1 MANKGGNYD
10 KAMSIF
16 SAAKGGNSGGGQRNN
31 TNNNGGNRGSGIGNS
46 GGSNYDKAMS
56 IFSNV
61 KANPAPPQTTG
72 KTPDEVKL
80 SLENKRLDKARNAT
94 KEAEKAYNEGRI
106 YQKNYGKPGK
116 INELKEALNQARL
129 NERDI
134 QNEIDINRLVRTAA
148 GYEDDKSKKSKIDAA
163 RAKPLPVKKNK
174 SIWETGIQIPG
185 GGNEAGIRAK
195 NGGLAWQSDSYKAMT
210 DDEAEVYNRL
220 AKNGKEKEAE
230 AFLKAITPTLNA
242 RVTQNRLESAQKTA
256 QDGVMGGV
264 GASIAS
270 SLLKPVTAL
279 QGGIKTVW
287 DFATGKPID
296 TNAPEYLASNLANT
310 LRNSVAE
317 KIENGVYESTKGDY
331 TYDRTGTRRMTTEG
345 EAKNNGKIASFLYQ
359 TGMSMADMLTM
370 TPFGP
375 VGMQVM
381 MSSNAGVDTM
391 IDAKNNGA
399 TDDQAMAL
407 GIVSGAA
414 EALFEK
420 FSIENL
426 FHGGVSKSTILAALK
441 QGGIEAS
448 EEMATEITNIL
459 ANEAIMG
466 NQSDFKKAVAEC
478 KAIGLDD
485 KDAKA
490 KALEE
495 KLLQVLEAGAG
506 GFLSGFGM
514 GTAADI
520 MNTRTAGHSVID
532 QATETYIK
540 QGQTPEQARQSAID
554 YLKGE
559 LRAVGALADENSV
572 AYKLSKKTGDMS
584 TGDVGRAYI
593 ANTEQAENIVTN
605 RLANTADTGY
615 NINRGD
621 INGAENG
628 NQTQAGG
635 NAGVSGQ
642 AVTEPDQ
649 GLAGETA
656 LHGRTDYRGIG
667 EHLKQQLTNN
677 GSTPI
682 ELRTEYDPSSFYAK
696 IGEAKESNPYGTF
709 VTQHEIE
716 DYANM
721 RTFLNDDGTVGVA
734 VKDDGDIVSVFKNK
748 ENKSKGAMSSIIL
761 TALENGGTKLDN
773 YDGVLSKMYLNH
785 GFIPVART
793 AFVDEYAPSDWNYGR
808 DGRPDII
815 FWAHNGDNADITAR
829 NIGTQEMPDLAALP
843 LMEYD
848 EAAKY
853 RDSLIPS
860 KRLERLE
867 QRLSEQPMVL
877 SREGIDIQNQIN
889 EIKAKQQTVADIA
902 NDTSRTQQQA
912 DLSEAELD
920 FAKKLSQATRNLGV
934 VDAETESLG
943 GAFFTNSNELP
954 SLQDIQNKS
963 VEDLTSEDYAVIA
976 KALVGGGKLRL
987 YTKETS
993 RVFDAV
999 AGGNKALRNTLYN
1012 IFEKPFNE
1020 AGGHYGKSLTS
1031 SVESYKEIMR
1041 KYGIK
1046 PKSKEDVAAQWYG
1059 EGQRQGPDGVMSE
1072 YTQADLQRDFPDTW
1086 EKIKGF
1092 AEANR
1097 QIYEKY
1103 LDRINS
1109 MMETIYPNVLENAQE
1124 EYQNLVSKLDVAKSK
1139 TDAMA
1144 RAIAEKERVTRQL
1157 QDMRDSKQRRDTKAF
1172 ANIEGRISAEQA
1184 KIDSMKKE
1192 LAELE
1197 QRQRVYEMK
1206 ARAQQTAIDTGAIYE
1221 GKRILPR
1228 KDYFHH
1234 AQEMLSDYTVFDFLK
1249 PKNVTEDISPA
1260 LAGISDQTKPKSR
1273 WWGAMFHR
1281 GNGKYFASA
1290 SNSMASYIGMAEYK
1304 LAYDPLANY
1313 FRKMTETIRTSAKT
1327 VNTKNA
1333 SGFLEWSKDWTDG
1346 IAGKS
1351 DHVIDRGAQKAIGR
1365 QMLNSINNVN
1375 KRVRANKVMGNF
1387 RTMVV
1392 QGSNLAN
1399 AAGYIPDA
1407 ETWKQGAQAWADY
1420 HFNPDSDMKRILSQ
1434 SEFMSQRYGSSAANI
1449 LEGDGK
1455 GVKWLA
1461 AQGLELLQHWGDDLT
1476 WFSAYSQFNNNP
1488 DAAMSGMKRRYE
1500 NAIDYAD
1507 DITRRSVA
1515 GRGVGEGALL
1525 NNSKVINTLAPF
1537 QTEVLNQWNAF
1548 FEHAKDLKASPEAR
1562 RRAAKGLAA
1571 IEVTTYLLNT
1581 GFEAL
1586 LGDRILGFDFIN
1598 AIAEAIKNYR
1608 DDDDEDKKAL
1618 DLAKGIAQSSLG
1630 TMVDAAPYANI
1641 IANLLDK
1648 ETNEK
1653 IFGKEH
1659 SPTRYG
1665 GGNIG
1670 LQAAADAILWGLD
1683 TAEKII
1689 DGISDKTPAEDVIK
1703 SLDWEGGLE
1712 TAGNFVTPYG
1722 GTQLVRTVKGLET
1735 FFRGG
1740 KYDKKGNLQYAVAKT
1755 PVNFLR
1761 AATLG
1766 RSVLPEHREWVAKG
1780 FPSLDE
1786 KESKIFQSAKEHG
1799 GTVQSFAQYRNQ
1811 YKNMVA
1817 EDDEKNKALYERKEE
1832 IKKGNPNLTNAEALE
1847 RAEMDL
1853 GYKEQNS
1860 AYKWAKQIA
1869 DDPNL
1874 TNEQKADYITLAD
1887 FSPATIEDIK
1897 SLTDYGVPI
1906 DNYVSVIS
1914 ALADKGLKAKD
1925 NDLNTD
1931 DKKKISKQIFD
1942 MQGLT
1947 EKQKT
1952 ALVRKTIGDNWI
1964 ADFSSKAA
1972 FSIANDYGK
1981 SEYKKYAKAK
1991 EETGITAEQYV
2002 GLKDKIKNKAF
2013 KGTDENGKTVYY
2025 LKQCKLANYVDSL
2038 DASEEVKKYIWD
2050 SVYNKDDDREY
2061 EDRHKKLVYRDG
2073 EWYTPSGKN

>member
-1 MANKGGNYD
+1 MAKTQ
-10 KAMSIF
+10 AEVR
-16 SAAKGGNSGGGQRNN
+16 AAKDAKLGINRN
-31 TNNNGGNRGSGIGNS
+31 I
-46 GGSNYDKAMS
+46 
-56 IFSNV
+56 
-61 KANPAPPQTTG
+61 QTTKNTTKYNSAPSNINEQRDRKDEALGITRREGSTWNAG
-72 KTPDEVKL
+72 KTYTKPTAQ
-80 SLENKRLDKARNAT
+80 SLLDQYNASAKKRIEEANAATQKAK
-94 KEAEKAYNEGRI
+94 KEYDDYIAKEGRI
-106 YQKNYGKPGK
+106 YQKNYGAPSDKA
-116 INELKEALNQARL
+116 NELQNKLNQARL
-129 NERDI
+129 AQRDAENEATI
-134 QNEIDINRLVRTAA
+134 TRLAQTSTL
-148 GYEDDKSKKSKIDAA
+148 YKDNKNKKSKVDIG
-163 RAKPLPVKKNK
+163 RTTEL
-174 SIWETGIQIPG
+174 ST
-185 GGNEAGIRAK
+185 GIRAK
-195 NGGLAWQSDSYKAMT
+195 EGNLTWDTDTYKAMT
-210 DDEAEVYNRL
+210 DEEVSVYNRL

-270 SLLKPVTAL
+270 SLLKPVTAA
-279 QGGIKTVW
+279 QGGIQTVYN
-287 DFATGKPID
+287 FLTGKPID
-296 TNAPEYLASNLANT
+296 TNAPEYYASNLANT
-310 LRNSVAE
+310 LRSSVAE

-459 ANEAIMG
+459 ANEAVMG
-466 NQSDFKKAVAEC
+466 NQSDFKKAVAEY
-478 KAIGLDD
+478 KEMGLDD
-485 KDAKA
+485 KDAKT

-514 GTAADI
+514 GAAADI
-520 MNTRTAGHSVID
+520 MNTRAAGHSVID
-532 QATETYIK
+532 QTTETYIN

-584 TGDVGRAYI
+584 TGDVGRAYM
-593 ANTEQAENIVTN
+593 ANKEEWESGGLRASPEYTPEKTGISIERQTEFDDYVQNALAGADNNESKAFSLSKVDNRIVTALN
-605 RLANTADTGY
+605 ARGVKIKDGAWHEITDNDIRHINNSHGISKDGQYGITTGDLQAIPLILNNADTVY
-615 NINRGD
+615 YYPYK
-621 INGAENG
+621 NGR
-628 NQTQAGG
+628 Q
-635 NAGVSGQ
+635 GVLYVMDHVDTTYYVEQ
-642 AVTEPDQ
+642 
-649 GLAGETA
+649 
-656 LHGRTDYRGIG
+656 I
-667 EHLKQQLTNN
+667 
-677 GSTPI
+677 
-682 ELRTEYDPSSFYAK
+682 
-696 IGEAKESNPYGTF
+696 
-709 VTQHEIE
+709 
-716 DYANM
+716 
-721 RTFLNDDGTVGVA
+721 LNDDTLTGKQMIKAPLGEVPEIY
-734 VKDDGDIVSVFKNK
+734 KDVINKN
-748 ENKSKGAMSSIIL
+748 EVL
-761 TALENGGTKLDN
+761 TASL
-773 YDGVLSKMYLNH
+773 DGVSAPGMYAQDVTQPSTSKTN
-785 GFIPVART
+785 IPNSAETVNTEAT
-793 AFVDEYAPSDWNYGR
+793 I
-808 DGRPDII
+808 PDRIE
-815 FWAHNGDNADITAR
+815 
-829 NIGTQEMPDLAALP
+829 QLQ
-843 LMEYD
+843 
-848 EAAKY
+848 
-853 RDSLIPS
+853 
-860 KRLERLE
+860 
-867 QRLSEQPMVL
+867 QRLNELPMKL

-889 EIKAKQQTVADIA
+889 EIKAQQQTVADIA
-902 NDTSRTQQQA
+902 NDTSRAQQQA
-912 DLSEAELD
+912 DLSEKEQN
-920 FAKKLSQATRNLGV
+920 FAKNLSQAAQNLNMV
-934 VDAETESLG
+934 NAETKALG
-943 GAFFTNSNELP
+943 REYYTHSEEMP
-954 SLQDIQNKS
+954 SLQDIQKKNI
-963 VEDLTSEDYAVIA
+963 EDFTSEDFSVLA
-976 KALVGGGKLRL
+976 KNLLGSGKQRL
-987 YTKETS
+987 YTKEPS
-993 RVFDAV
+993 RVFDTV
-999 AGGNKALRNTLYN
+999 AGNNKALRNTLYN
-1012 IFEKPFNE
+1012 LFEKPFNE
-1020 AGGHYGKSLTS
+1020 AGGNYGKSLTS

-1041 KYGIK
+1041 KYDIK
-1046 PKSKEDVAAQWYG
+1046 PKSKEDIAAQRYG
-1059 EGQRQGPDGVMSE
+1059 EGQYQGPDGELIE
-1072 YTQADLQRDFPDTW
+1072 YTLADLQRDCPDTW
-1086 EKIKGF
+1086 ENVKGF

-1097 QIYEKY
+1097 RVYEDY
-1103 LDRINS
+1103 LNRINS
-1109 MMETIYPNVLENAQE
+1109 MMETIYPNILENAE
-1124 EYQNLVSKLDVAKSK
+1124 EGYQTAVSRRDVAQSK
-1139 TDAMA
+1139 VDAMT
-1144 RAIAEKERVTRQL
+1144 RAITEKQNRIQRL
-1157 QDMRDSKQRRDTKAF
+1157 QDTRNNKQRTDTKAF
-1172 ANIEGRISAEQA
+1172 AKIEGSIAAEQA
-1184 KIDSMKKE
+1184 KVDSMKTE
-1192 LAELE
+1192 LVQLEKKLRVAEMNAQA
-1197 QRQRVYEMK
+1197 QR
-1206 ARAQQTAIDTGAIYE
+1206 AAIDSGAIYE
-1221 GKRILPR
+1221 GKRIIPR

-1234 AQEMLSDYTVFDFLK
+1234 AQEMLSDYSVLDFLR
-1249 PKNVTEDISPA
+1249 PKNVTEDVSPA
-1260 LAGISDQTKPKSR
+1260 LAGVSDQTKPKSR

-1281 GNGKYFASA
+1281 GRGAYFESA
-1290 SNSMASYIGMAEYK
+1290 SNAMASYIGMAEYK
-1304 LAYDPLANY
+1304 LAYDPLTNY
-1313 FRKMTETIRTSAKT
+1313 YRKLETTIRGSADT
-1327 VNTKNA
+1327 INAKNA
-1333 SGFLEWSKDWTDG
+1333 SGFIEWVKDWTDG
-1346 IAGKS
+1346 MSGKS
-1351 DHVIDRGAQKAIGR
+1351 DHVIDRGVQKILSR
-1365 QMLNSINNVN
+1365 QTLNSLNNLN
-1375 KRVRANKVMGNF
+1375 KRVRANKVMGNI
-1387 RTMVV
+1387 RTMIV
-1392 QGSNLAN
+1392 QASNLPN
-1399 AAGYIPDA
+1399 AMSYVTSPKAWA
-1407 ETWKQGAQAWADY
+1407 QGIQMLADY
-1420 HFNPDSDMKRILSQ
+1420 HHNPDSEIAKARGQSQ
-1434 SEFMSQRYGSSAANI
+1434 FMAQRYGSNAMEI
-1449 LEGDGK
+1449 LESDGLSAKKLAGK
-1455 GVKWLA
+1455 GM
-1461 AQGLELLQHWGDDLT
+1461 ELLQHWGDELT
-1476 WFSAYSQFNNNP
+1476 WFSAFAQYNENP
-1488 DAAMSGMKRRYE
+1488 QAAMSGMKRTYD

-1515 GRGVGEGALL
+1515 GRGVGEGALV
-1525 NNSKVINTLAPF
+1525 NNSKVVNLIAPF
-1537 QTEVLNQWNAF
+1537 QTEILNQWNTF
-1548 FEHAKDLKASPEAR
+1548 FEHVKDLKVSPQAR
-1562 RRAAKGLAA
+1562 ARAAAGLAMY
-1571 IEVTTYLLNT
+1571 EVTAFAFNT
-1581 GFEAL
+1581 LAQTV
-1586 LGDRILGFDFIN
+1586 LGDKVVGLDFIGALVDTITN
-1598 AIAEAIKNYR
+1598 AIN
-1608 DDDDEDKKAL
+1608 DDDEDEEKGAL
-1618 DLAKGIAQSSLG
+1618 DYAKELGQASLG
-1630 TMVDAAPYANI
+1630 TVVDAAPFINI
-1641 IANLLDK
+1641 ITSFMGDETSKNL
-1648 ETNEK
+1648 
-1653 IFGKEH
+1653 FGEH

-1665 GGNIG
+1665 TGNIG
-1670 LQAAADAILWGLD
+1670 IRAAADAMMWGKD
-1683 TAEKII
+1683 TVKTLI
-1689 DGISDKTPAEDVIK
+1689 DMAGGKATAKD
-1703 SLDWEGGLE
+1703 LDWEGGLD
-1712 TAGNFVTPYG
+1712 AVGNFVTPWG
-1722 GTQLVRTVKGLET
+1722 GTQLARTAKGLET
-1735 FFRGG
+1735 FIRGG

-1766 RSVLPEHREWVAKG
+1766 RSILPEHREWVAKG

>member
-1 MANKGGNYD
+1 MANGNDYISRGAAD
-10 KAMSIF
+10 ILAAAGRSGSSNQNTSTEGNESSITTYGDDYVSRGTIDILVAAGRATKVHTPQP
-16 SAAKGGNSGGGQRNN
+16 SAQSLLDQYNVNAK
-31 TNNNGGNRGSGIGNS
+31 
-46 GGSNYDKAMS
+46 
-56 IFSNV
+56 
-61 KANPAPPQTTG
+61 
-72 KTPDEVKL
+72 
-80 SLENKRLDKARNAT
+80 KRIEEARALT

-129 NERDI
+129 NEWDI
-134 QNEIDINRLVRTAA
+134 QNEIDIGRFVQTAA
-148 GYEDDKSKKSKIDAA
+148 EYKDDKSKKSKIDAA

-195 NGGLAWQSDSYKAMT
+195 NGGLAWQSDTYKAMT

-296 TNAPEYLASNLANT
+296 TNAPEYYASNLANT
-310 LRNSVAE
+310 LRSSVAK

-459 ANEAIMG
+459 ANEAVMG
-466 NQSDFKKAVAEC
+466 NQSDFKKAVAEY
-478 KAIGLDD
+478 KEMGLDD

-514 GTAADI
+514 GAAADI

-532 QATETYIK
+532 QATETYIN

-572 AYKLSKKTGDMS
+572 AYKLSQKKGDMS

-615 NINRGD
+615 NINRGE

-628 NQTQAGG
+628 SQAQAGG

-642 AVTEPDQ
+642 AVTVSDPGVAQ
-649 GLAGETA
+649 GLPGMD
-656 LHGRTDYRGIG
+656 GRTDYRGIG
-667 EHLKQQLTNN
+667 EHLKQQLT
-677 GSTPI
+677 GKEITPI
-682 ELRTEYDPSSFYAK
+682 DLRTEHDPSSFYTK
-696 IGEAKESNPYGTF
+696 IGEAKESNPYGAF

-716 DYANM
+716 DYAKM

-734 VKDDGDIVSVFKNK
+734 VKDDGDIVSVFKNRK
-748 ENKSKGAMSSIIL
+748 NKSRGAVSSILL

-773 YDGVLSKMYLNH
+773 YNGELSRMYLAH

-793 AFVDEYAPSDWNYGR
+793 AFVDEYAPSDWNYER

-815 FWAHNGDNADITAR
+815 FWAHNGDNADLTAR
-829 NIGTQEMPDLAALP
+829 NIGTQEMPDLTALP

-867 QRLSEQPMVL
+867 QRLNEQPMVL

-889 EIKAKQQTVADIA
+889 EIKAQQQTVADIA
-902 NDTSRTQQQA
+902 SDTSRTQQQA

-954 SLQDIQNKS
+954 SLQDIQNKN

-1144 RAIAEKERVTRQL
+1144 RAIAEKERVTQQL

-1172 ANIEGRISAEQA
+1172 ANIEGRIAAEQA

-1260 LAGISDQTKPKSR
+1260 LAGISDQTRPKSR

-1333 SGFLEWSKDWTDG
+1333 SGFLEWTKDWTDG

-1407 ETWKQGAQAWADY
+1407 EAWKQGAQAWADY

-1562 RRAAKGLAA
+1562 RRAAKGLAT

-1598 AIAEAIKNYR
+1598 AIVEAIKNYR
-1608 DDDDEDKKAL
+1608 DDDDEDKNAL

-1670 LQAAADAILWGLD
+1670 LQAAADGILWGLD

-1712 TAGNFVTPYG
+1712 TAGNFVTPWG
-1722 GTQLVRTVKGLET
+1722 GTQLARTVKGLET

-1766 RSVLPEHREWVAKG
+1766 RSVLPEHQEWIAKG

-1811 YKNMVA
+1811 YKDMVA
-1817 EDDEKNKALYERKEE
+1817 EDDAKNKALYERKEE
-1832 IKKGNPNLTNAEALE
+1832 IKKGNPDLTNAEALE

-1897 SLTDYGVPI
+1897 SLTDYGVPV

-2050 SVYNKDDDREY
+2050 SVYSDDDDREY

>member
-1 MANKGGNYD
+1 MAKTQ
-10 KAMSIF
+10 AEVR
-16 SAAKGGNSGGGQRNN
+16 AAKDAKLGINRN
-31 TNNNGGNRGSGIGNS
+31 I
-46 GGSNYDKAMS
+46 
-56 IFSNV
+56 
-61 KANPAPPQTTG
+61 QTTKNTTKYNSAPSNIKEQRDRKDEALG
-72 KTPDEVKL
+72 ITRREGSTWNTSKTYTKPTAQ
-80 SLENKRLDKARNAT
+80 SLLDQYNASAKKRIEEANAATQKAK
-94 KEAEKAYNEGRI
+94 KEYDDYIAKEGRI
-106 YQKNYGKPGK
+106 YQKNYGAPSDKA
-116 INELKEALNQARL
+116 NELQNKLNQARL
-129 NERDI
+129 AQRDAENEATI
-134 QNEIDINRLVRTAA
+134 TRLAQTSTL
-148 GYEDDKSKKSKIDAA
+148 YKDNKNKKSKVDIG
-163 RAKPLPVKKNK
+163 RTTEL
-174 SIWETGIQIPG
+174 ST
-185 GGNEAGIRAK
+185 GIRAK
-195 NGGLAWQSDSYKAMT
+195 EGNLTWDTDTYKAMT
-210 DDEAEVYNRL
+210 DEEVSVYNRL

-242 RVTQNRLESAQKTA
+242 RVTQSRLESAQKTA
-256 QDGVMGGV
+256 QDGIMGGV

-296 TNAPEYLASNLANT
+296 TNAPEYYASNLANT
-310 LRNSVAE
+310 LRSSVAE

-331 TYDRTGTRRMTTEG
+331 TYDRTGNRRMTTEG

-359 TGMSMADMLTM
+359 TGMSIADMYVAL
-370 TPFGP
+370 PFP
-375 VGMQVM
+375 TEKAKTVAMRIL

-399 TDDQAMAL
+399 TDDQALTL
-407 GIVSGAA
+407 GIISGAA
-414 EALFEK
+414 EAFFEK
-420 FSIENL
+420 YSLENL
-426 FHGGVSKSTILAALK
+426 FEGKVTSATVLTALR

-466 NQSDFKKAVAEC
+466 NQSDFKKAVAEY
-478 KAIGLDD
+478 KEMGLDD
-485 KDAKA
+485 KDAKT

-514 GTAADI
+514 GAAADI
-520 MNTRTAGHSVID
+520 MNTRAAGHSVID
-532 QATETYIK
+532 QATETYIN

-584 TGDVGRAYI
+584 TGDVGRAYA

-605 RLANTADTGY
+605 RLANTTDTGY

-628 NQTQAGG
+628 NQAQTGG

-642 AVTEPDQ
+642 TVTEPDSRMAQ
-649 GLAGETA
+649 TVSGMD
-656 LHGRTDYRGIG
+656 GRADYRGIG
-667 EHLKQQLTNN
+667 SPVKDIIRQQ
-677 GSTPI
+677 GATPVD
-682 ELRTEYDPSSFYAK
+682 LRTASDPSSFYAA
-696 IGEAKESNPYGTF
+696 ISEAKQGNPHGAF
-709 VTQHEIE
+709 VTAHDVSEYG
-716 DYANM
+716 DM
-721 RTFLNDDGTVGVA
+721 KMFLGDDNGVGVA
-734 VKDDGDIVSVFKNK
+734 VTKDGDIVSVFKNP
-748 ENKSKGAMSSIIL
+748 NISKSRKAVSSILL
-761 TALENGGTKLDN
+761 TAIDNGGVKLDN
-773 YDGVLSKMYLNH
+773 YNGGLSQMYLNH

-793 AFVDEYAPSDWNYGR
+793 AFVDEYAPPDWNYER

-815 FWAHNGDNADITAR
+815 FWAHNGDNADLTAR
-829 NIGTQEMPDLAALP
+829 NIGTQEMPDLTALP

-853 RDSLIPS
+853 RDSLIPF

-867 QRLSEQPMVL
+867 QRLNEQPMVL

-889 EIKAKQQTVADIA
+889 EIKARQQTVADIA

-912 DLSEAELD
+912 DLSETELD
-920 FAKKLSQATRNLGV
+920 FAKKLSQAAQNLGV
-934 VDAETESLG
+934 VNSETKALG
-943 GAFFTNSNELP
+943 KEFFSHSEEMP
-954 SLQDIQNKS
+954 SLQSIQNKS
-963 VEDLTSEDYAVIA
+963 VEDLTSEDYVTIV
-976 KALVGGGKLRL
+976 KNLVGGGKQRL
-987 YTKETS
+987 HTKETS
-993 RVFDAV
+993 RVFDTV
-999 AGGNKALRNTLYN
+999 AGGNKELRNTLYN

-1046 PKSKEDVAAQWYG
+1046 PKSNEDVAAQWYG

-1092 AEANR
+1092 AEVNR

-1144 RAIAEKERVTRQL
+1144 RAIAEKERVTQQL

-1172 ANIEGRISAEQA
+1172 ANIEGRI
-1184 KIDSMKKE
+1184 
-1192 LAELE
+1192 
-1197 QRQRVYEMK
+1197 
-1206 ARAQQTAIDTGAIYE
+1206 
-1221 GKRILPR
+1221 
-1228 KDYFHH
+1228 
-1234 AQEMLSDYTVFDFLK
+1234 
-1249 PKNVTEDISPA
+1249 
-1260 LAGISDQTKPKSR
+1260 
-1273 WWGAMFHR
+1273 
-1281 GNGKYFASA
+1281 
-1290 SNSMASYIGMAEYK
+1290 
-1304 LAYDPLANY
+1304 
-1313 FRKMTETIRTSAKT
+1313 
-1327 VNTKNA
+1327 
-1333 SGFLEWSKDWTDG
+1333 
-1346 IAGKS
+1346 
-1351 DHVIDRGAQKAIGR
+1351 DRGVQKAIGR

-1375 KRVRANKVMGNF
+1375 KRVRANKVMGNI

-1399 AAGYIPDA
+1399 ATGYIPSA
-1407 ETWKQGAQAWADY
+1407 KAWQQGLQAFVDY
-1420 HFNPDSDMKRILSQ
+1420 HFNPDSNMRQLLSQ
-1434 SEFMSQRYGSSAANI
+1434 SEFMSQRYGANGMNI

-1562 RRAAKGLAA
+1562 KRAAKGLASL
-1571 IEVTTYLLNT
+1571 EVSTYLFNLIT
-1581 GFEAL
+1581 EAL
-1586 LGDRILGFDFIN
+1586 IGDKILGFDFIN
-1598 AIAEAIKNYR
+1598 AIVEAIQNYR
-1608 DDDDEDKKAL
+1608 DDDDEDKNAL
-1618 DLAKGIAQSSLG
+1618 DLAKGVAQSSLG

-1670 LQAAADAILWGLD
+1670 LQAAADGILWGLD
-1683 TAEKII
+1683 TAEKIV

-1712 TAGNFVTPYG
+1712 TAGNFVTPWG
-1722 GTQLVRTVKGLET
+1722 GTQLARTVKGLET

-1811 YKNMVA
+1811 YKDMVA
-1817 EDDEKNKALYERKEE
+1817 EDDAKNKALYERKEE
-1832 IKKGNPNLTNAEALE
+1832 IKKGNPDLTNAEALE

-1887 FSPATIEDIK
+1887 FSPATVEDIK

-2002 GLKDKIKNKAF
+2002 ELKDKIKNKAF

-2050 SVYNKDDDREY
+2050 SVYSDDDDREY

>member
-31 TNNNGGNRGSGIGNS
+31 TNNSGGNRGSGIGNS

-94 KEAEKAYNEGRI
+94 KEAEKAYNEARI
-106 YQKNYGKPGK
+106 YQKNYGKSGK
-116 INELKEALNQARL
+116 INEAKEALNQARL

-134 QNEIDINRLVRTAA
+134 QNEIDINRLVRTAT

-163 RAKPLPVKKNK
+163 RATMLPSKKK
-174 SIWETGIQIPG
+174 SNAIQIPG

-195 NGGLAWQSDSYKAMT
+195 EGDFAWQSDSYKAMT

-256 QDGVMGGV
+256 RDGVMGGV

-296 TNAPEYLASNLANT
+296 TNAPEYYASNLANT
-310 LRNSVAE
+310 LRSSVAE

-466 NQSDFKKAVAEC
+466 NQSDFKKAVAEY
-478 KAIGLDD
+478 KEMGLDD

-514 GTAADI
+514 GAAADI
-520 MNTRTAGHSVID
+520 MNTRAAGHSVID
-532 QATETYIK
+532 QATETYIN

-572 AYKLSKKTGDMS
+572 AYKLSQKKGDMS

-628 NQTQAGG
+628 SQAQAGG

-642 AVTEPDQ
+642 AVTVSDPGVAQ
-649 GLAGETA
+649 GLPGMD
-656 LHGRTDYRGIG
+656 GRTDYRGIG
-667 EHLKQQLTNN
+667 EHLKQQLT
-677 GSTPI
+677 GKEITPI
-682 ELRTEYDPSSFYAK
+682 DLRTEHDPSSFYTK
-696 IGEAKESNPYGTF
+696 IGEAKESNPYGAF

-716 DYANM
+716 DYAKM
-721 RTFLNDDGTVGVA
+721 RKFLNDDGTVGVA
-734 VKDDGDIVSVFKNK
+734 VKDDGDIVSVFKNRK
-748 ENKSKGAMSSIIL
+748 NKSRGAVSSILL

-773 YDGVLSKMYLNH
+773 YNGELSRMYLAH

-793 AFVDEYAPSDWNYGR
+793 AFVDEYAPPDWNYER

-815 FWAHNGDNADITAR
+815 FWAHNGDNADLTAR
-829 NIGTQEMPDLAALP
+829 NIGTQEMPDLTALP

-867 QRLSEQPMVL
+867 QRLNEQPMVL

-889 EIKAKQQTVADIA
+889 EIKAQQQTVADIA
-902 NDTSRTQQQA
+902 SDTSRAQQQA
-912 DLSEAELD
+912 DLSETELD
-920 FAKKLSQATRNLGV
+920 FAKKLSQAAQNLGV
-934 VDAETESLG
+934 VNSETKALG
-943 GAFFTNSNELP
+943 KEFFSHSEEMP
-954 SLQDIQNKS
+954 SLQSIQNKN
-963 VEDLTSEDYAVIA
+963 VEDLTSEDYVTIV
-976 KALVGGGKLRL
+976 KNLVGGGKLRL

-999 AGGNKALRNTLYN
+999 AGGNKELRNTLYN

-1144 RAIAEKERVTRQL
+1144 RAIAEKERVTQQL

-1172 ANIEGRISAEQA
+1172 ANIEGRIAADQA

-1197 QRQRVYEMK
+1197 KRQRIHEMD
-1206 ARAQQTAIDTGAIYE
+1206 AQAQKTAIDTGAIYE

-1234 AQEMLSDYTVFDFLK
+1234 AQEMLSDYTVLDFLK
-1249 PKNVTEDISPA
+1249 PKNVNEDISPA

-1281 GNGKYFASA
+1281 GNGTYFASA
-1290 SNSMASYIGMAEYK
+1290 SNAMASYIGMAEYK
-1304 LAYDPLANY
+1304 LAYDPLTNY
-1313 FRKMTETIRTSAKT
+1313 FRKMEGAMRTSADT
-1327 VNTKNA
+1327 VNAKNA
-1333 SGFLEWSKDWTDG
+1333 SGFIEWTKDWTDG

-1351 DHVIDRGAQKAIGR
+1351 DHVIDRGVQKAIGR

-1375 KRVRANKVMGNF
+1375 KRVRANKVMGNI

-1399 AAGYIPDA
+1399 ATGYIPSA
-1407 ETWKQGAQAWADY
+1407 KAWQQGLQAFVDY
-1420 HFNPDSDMKRILSQ
+1420 HFNPDSNMRQLLSQ
-1434 SEFMSQRYGSSAANI
+1434 SEFMSQRYGANGMNI

-1562 RRAAKGLAA
+1562 KRAAKGLASL
-1571 IEVTTYLLNT
+1571 EVSTYLFNLIT
-1581 GFEAL
+1581 EAL
-1586 LGDRILGFDFIN
+1586 IGDKILGFDFIN
-1598 AIAEAIKNYR
+1598 AIAEAIQNYR
-1608 DDDDEDKKAL
+1608 DDDDEDKNAL

-1670 LQAAADAILWGLD
+1670 LQAAADGILWGLD

-1689 DGISDKTPAEDVIK
+1689 DGISDKTSAEDVIK

-1712 TAGNFVTPYG
+1712 TAGNFVTPWG
-1722 GTQLVRTVKGLET
+1722 GTQLARTVKGLET

-1766 RSVLPEHREWVAKG
+1766 RSILPEHQEWIAKG
-1780 FPSLDE
+1780 FPTLTPEQTKAYGEFKKAGGNITAFTDFKAKYDE
-1786 KESKIFQSAKEHG
+1786 LKNSIGADNREISKLADEIEAANPMLSEAQAKER
-1799 GTVQSFAQYRNQ
+1799 AQNQLGKKYRNADNE
-1811 YKNMVA
+1811 YLTLVA
-1817 EDDEKNKALYERKEE
+1817 DSDM
-1832 IKKGNPNLTNAEALE
+1832 T
-1847 RAEMDL
+1847 D
-1853 GYKEQNS
+1853 
-1860 AYKWAKQIA
+1860 
-1869 DDPNL
+1869 
-1874 TNEQKADYITLAD
+1874 EQKLAAMMAIGMSD
-1887 FSPATIEDIK
+1887 DDINKVKGLVKNGVTVGEYLKYQNLYSSRGSTKTEDK
-1897 SLTDYGVPI
+1897 NALV
-1906 DNYVSVIS
+1906 S
-1914 ALADKGLKAKD
+1914 ALMADKTLSEKD
-1925 NDLNTD
+1925 
-1931 DKKKISKQIFD
+1931 
-1942 MQGLT
+1942 
-1947 EKQKT
+1947 KT
-1952 ALVRKTIGDNWI
+1952 MLANRIIDGDWVV
-1964 ADFSSKAA
+1964 DFSSQA
-1972 FSIANDYGK
+1972 ANDILTQHGK
-1981 SEYKKYAKAK
+1981 SSYNKYQKAK
-1991 EETGITAEQYV
+1991 TEAGISAETYLSYANKSDNFISDYDQYGTSISYSKKAKV
-2002 GLKDKIKNKAF
+2002 VDYLEKI
-2013 KGTDENGKTVYY
+2013 
-2025 LKQCKLANYVDSL
+2025 
-2038 DASEEVKKYIWD
+2038 DASEEQK
-2050 SVYNKDDDREY
+2050 EY
-2061 EDRHKKLVYRDG
+2061 MFHELFGYTSSYQARFKKLKEIDGVWCYEHNG
-2073 EWYTPSGKN
+2073 EWIRPTY

>member
-1 MANKGGNYD
+1 MAKTQ
-10 KAMSIF
+10 AEVR
-16 SAAKGGNSGGGQRNN
+16 AAKDAKLGVNRDIQTAKKTTKYNSAPSNIEEQRDRKDEALGI
-31 TNNNGGNRGSGIGNS
+31 TRREGSTWN
-46 GGSNYDKAMS
+46 
-56 IFSNV
+56 
-61 KANPAPPQTTG
+61 TG
-72 KTPDEVKL
+72 KTYTKPTAQ
-80 SLENKRLDKARNAT
+80 SLLDQYNANAKKRIEEADAATQKAK
-94 KEAEKAYNEGRI
+94 KEYDYYIAKEGRI
-106 YQKNYGKPGK
+106 YQKNYGAPSDKA
-116 INELKEALNQARL
+116 NELQNKLNQARL
-129 NERDI
+129 AQRDAENEATI
-134 QNEIDINRLVRTAA
+134 TRLAQTSTL
-148 GYEDDKSKKSKIDAA
+148 YKDNKNKKSKVDIG
-163 RAKPLPVKKNK
+163 RTTEL
-174 SIWETGIQIPG
+174 ST
-185 GGNEAGIRAK
+185 GIRAK
-195 NGGLAWQSDSYKAMT
+195 EGNLTWDTDTYKAMT
-210 DDEAEVYNRL
+210 DEEVSVYNRL
-220 AKNGKEKEAE
+220 AKNGKGKEAE

-242 RVTQNRLESAQKTA
+242 RVTKSRLESAQKTA

-270 SLLKPVTAL
+270 SLLKPVTAA
-279 QGGIKTVW
+279 QGGIQTVYN
-287 DFATGKPID
+287 FLTGKPID
-296 TNAPEYLASNLANT
+296 TNAPEYYASNLANT
-310 LRNSVAE
+310 LRSSVAE

-331 TYDRTGTRRMTTEG
+331 TYDRTGNRRMTTEG

-448 EEMATEITNIL
+448 EEMATELTNIL

-466 NQSDFKKAVAEC
+466 SQSDFNKAVAEY
-478 KAIGLDD
+478 KEMGLDD

-514 GTAADI
+514 GAAADI

-532 QATETYIK
+532 QAMETYIN

-572 AYKLSKKTGDMS
+572 AYKLSQKKGDMS

-615 NINRGD
+615 NINRGE

-628 NQTQAGG
+628 SQAQAGG
-635 NAGVSGQ
+635 NAGVSGET
-642 AVTEPDQ
+642 VTVSDSGMAQ
-649 GLAGETA
+649 GLPGMD
-656 LHGRTDYRGIG
+656 GRTDYRGIG

-682 ELRTEYDPSSFYAK
+682 ELRTEHDPSSFYAK
-696 IGEAKESNPYGTF
+696 IGEAKESNPYGAF

-716 DYANM
+716 DYAKM

-734 VKDDGDIVSVFKNK
+734 VKNDGDIVSVFKNK
-748 ENKSKGAMSSIIL
+748 KNESKDAVSSILL
-761 TALENGGTKLDN
+761 TALENGGAKLDN
-773 YDGVLSKMYLNH
+773 YNGKLSRMYLAH

-793 AFVDEYAPSDWNYGR
+793 AFVDEYAPSDWNYER

-815 FWAHNGDNADITAR
+815 FWAHNGDNADLTAR
-829 NIGTQEMPDLAALP
+829 NIGTQEMPDLTALP

-867 QRLSEQPMVL
+867 QRLSEQPMIL

-889 EIKAKQQTVADIA
+889 EIKAQQQTIADIA
-902 NDTSRTQQQA
+902 NDTSRTRQQA

-920 FAKKLSQATRNLGV
+920 FAKKLSQTAQNLGV
-934 VDAETESLG
+934 VNSETKALG
-943 GAFFTNSNELP
+943 KEFFSHSEEMP
-954 SLQDIQNKS
+954 SLQSIQNKN
-963 VEDLTSEDYAVIA
+963 VEDLTSEDYVTIV
-976 KALVGGGKLRL
+976 KNLVGGGKQRL

-993 RVFDAV
+993 RVFDTV
-999 AGGNKALRNTLYN
+999 AGGNKELRNTLYN

-1059 EGQRQGPDGVMSE
+1059 EGQRRGPDGVMSE

-1144 RAIAEKERVTRQL
+1144 RAIAEKERVTQQL

-1172 ANIEGRISAEQA
+1172 ANIEGRIAAEQA

-1197 QRQRVYEMK
+1197 KRQRIHEMD
-1206 ARAQQTAIDTGAIYE
+1206 AQAQKTAIDTGAIYE

-1234 AQEMLSDYTVFDFLK
+1234 AQEMLSDYTVLDFLK
-1249 PKNVTEDISPA
+1249 PKNVNEDISPA

-1281 GNGKYFASA
+1281 GNGAYFASA
-1290 SNSMASYIGMAEYK
+1290 SNAMASYIGMAEYK
-1304 LAYDPLANY
+1304 LAYDPLTNY
-1313 FRKMTETIRTSAKT
+1313 FRKMEGAMRTSADT
-1327 VNTKNA
+1327 VNAKNA
-1333 SGFLEWSKDWTDG
+1333 SGFIEWTKDWTDG

-1351 DHVIDRGAQKAIGR
+1351 DHVIDRGVQKAIGR

-1375 KRVRANKVMGNF
+1375 KRVRANKVMGNI

-1399 AAGYIPDA
+1399 ATGYIPSA
-1407 ETWKQGAQAWADY
+1407 KAWQQGLQAFVDY
-1420 HFNPDSDMKRILSQ
+1420 HFNPDSNMRQLLSQ
-1434 SEFMSQRYGSSAANI
+1434 SEFMSQRYGANGMNI

-1525 NNSKVINTLAPF
+1525 NNSKVINTLVPF

-1562 RRAAKGLAA
+1562 KRAAKGLASL
-1571 IEVTTYLLNT
+1571 EVSTYLFNLIT
-1581 GFEAL
+1581 ETL
-1586 LGDRILGFDFIN
+1586 IGDKILGFDFIN
-1598 AIAEAIKNYR
+1598 AIVEAIQNYR
-1608 DDDDEDKKAL
+1608 DDDDEDKNAL
-1618 DLAKGIAQSSLG
+1618 DLAKGVAQSSLG

-1670 LQAAADAILWGLD
+1670 LQAAADGILWGLD

-1703 SLDWEGGLE
+1703 SLDWEGGLD
-1712 TAGNFVTPYG
+1712 AVGNFVTPWG
-1722 GTQLVRTVKGLET
+1722 GTQLARTAKGLET
-1735 FFRGG
+1735 FIRGG
-1740 KYDKKGNLQYAVAKT
+1740 KYDKEGNLQYAVAKT

-1780 FPSLDE
+1780 FPTLTPEQTKAYGEFKKAGGNITAFTDFKAEYDE
-1786 KESKIFQSAKEHG
+1786 LKNSIGADNREISKLADEIEAANPMLSEAQAKER
-1799 GTVQSFAQYRNQ
+1799 AQNQLGKKYRNADNE
-1811 YKNMVA
+1811 YLTLVA
-1817 EDDEKNKALYERKEE
+1817 DSDM
-1832 IKKGNPNLTNAEALE
+1832 T
-1847 RAEMDL
+1847 D
-1853 GYKEQNS
+1853 
-1860 AYKWAKQIA
+1860 
-1869 DDPNL
+1869 
-1874 TNEQKADYITLAD
+1874 EQKLAAMMAIGMSD
-1887 FSPATIEDIK
+1887 DDINKVKGLVKNGVTVGEYLKYQNLYSSRGSTKTEDK
-1897 SLTDYGVPI
+1897 NALV
-1906 DNYVSVIS
+1906 S
-1914 ALADKGLKAKD
+1914 ALMADKTLSEKD
-1925 NDLNTD
+1925 
-1931 DKKKISKQIFD
+1931 
-1942 MQGLT
+1942 
-1947 EKQKT
+1947 KT
-1952 ALVRKTIGDNWI
+1952 MLANRIIDGDWVV
-1964 ADFSSKAA
+1964 DFSSQA
-1972 FSIANDYGK
+1972 ANDILTQHGK
-1981 SEYKKYAKAK
+1981 SSYNKYQKAK
-1991 EETGITAEQYV
+1991 TEAGISAETYLSYANKSDNFISDYDQYGTSISYSKKAKV
-2002 GLKDKIKNKAF
+2002 VDYLEKI
-2013 KGTDENGKTVYY
+2013 
-2025 LKQCKLANYVDSL
+2025 
-2038 DASEEVKKYIWD
+2038 DASEEQK
-2050 SVYNKDDDREY
+2050 EY
-2061 EDRHKKLVYRDG
+2061 MFHELFGYTSSYQARFKKLKEIDGVWCYEHNG
-2073 EWYTPSGKN
+2073 EWIRPTY

>member
-1 MANKGGNYD
+1 MAKTQ
-10 KAMSIF
+10 AEVR
-16 SAAKGGNSGGGQRNN
+16 AAKDTKLGINRNIQTTKNTTKYDSVPSNIEEQRDRKDEALGI
-31 TNNNGGNRGSGIGNS
+31 TRREGSTWN
-46 GGSNYDKAMS
+46 
-56 IFSNV
+56 
-61 KANPAPPQTTG
+61 TG
-72 KTPDEVKL
+72 KTYTKPTAQSLLDQYNANAKKRIEEVHAL
-80 SLENKRLDKARNAT
+80 T
-94 KEAEKAYNEGRI
+94 KNAEKAYNEARI

-116 INELKEALNQARL
+116 INETKEALNQARL

-134 QNEIDINRLVRTAA
+134 QNEIDIGRFVQTAA
-148 GYEDDKSKKSKIDAA
+148 EYKDDKSKKSKIDAA

-296 TNAPEYLASNLANT
+296 TNAPEYYASNLANT
-310 LRNSVAE
+310 LRSSVAE

-331 TYDRTGTRRMTTEG
+331 TYDRTGNRRMTTEG

-459 ANEAIMG
+459 ANEAVMG
-466 NQSDFKKAVAEC
+466 NQSDFKKAVAEY
-478 KAIGLDD
+478 KEMGLDD
-485 KDAKA
+485 KDAET

-514 GTAADI
+514 GAAADI

-532 QATETYIK
+532 QATETYIN

-572 AYKLSKKTGDMS
+572 AYKLSQKKGDMS

-628 NQTQAGG
+628 NQAQTGG

-642 AVTEPDQ
+642 TVTEPDSRMAQ
-649 GLAGETA
+649 TVSGMD
-656 LHGRTDYRGIG
+656 GRADYRGIG
-667 EHLKQQLTNN
+667 SPVKDIIRQQ
-677 GSTPI
+677 GATPVD
-682 ELRTEYDPSSFYAK
+682 LRTASDPSSFYAA
-696 IGEAKESNPYGTF
+696 ISEAKQGNPHGAF
-709 VTQHEIE
+709 VTAHDVSEYG
-716 DYANM
+716 DM
-721 RTFLNDDGTVGVA
+721 KMFLGDDNGVGVA
-734 VKDDGDIVSVFKNK
+734 VTKDGDIVSVFKNP
-748 ENKSKGAMSSIIL
+748 NISKSRKAVSSILL
-761 TALENGGTKLDN
+761 TAIDNGGVKLDN
-773 YDGVLSKMYLNH
+773 YNGGLSQMYLNH

-793 AFVDEYAPSDWNYGR
+793 AFVDEYAPPDWNYER

-815 FWAHNGDNADITAR
+815 FWAHNGDNADLTAR
-829 NIGTQEMPDLAALP
+829 NIGTQEMPDLTALP

-867 QRLSEQPMVL
+867 QRLNEQPMVL

-889 EIKAKQQTVADIA
+889 EIKARQQTVADIA

-912 DLSEAELD
+912 DLSETELD
-920 FAKKLSQATRNLGV
+920 FAKKLSQAAQNLGV
-934 VDAETESLG
+934 VNSETKALG
-943 GAFFTNSNELP
+943 KEFFSHSEEMP
-954 SLQDIQNKS
+954 SLQSIQNKS
-963 VEDLTSEDYAVIA
+963 VEDLTSEDYVTIV
-976 KALVGGGKLRL
+976 KNLVGGGKQRL

-993 RVFDAV
+993 RVFDTV
-999 AGGNKALRNTLYN
+999 AGGNKELRNTLYN

-1046 PKSKEDVAAQWYG
+1046 PKSNEDVAAQWYG

-1092 AEANR
+1092 AEVNR

-1144 RAIAEKERVTRQL
+1144 RAIAEKERVTQQL

-1172 ANIEGRISAEQA
+1172 ANIEGRIATEQA
-1184 KIDSMKKE
+1184 RIDSMKKE

-1197 QRQRVYEMK
+1197 KRQRIHEMD
-1206 ARAQQTAIDTGAIYE
+1206 AQAQKTAIDTGAIYE

-1234 AQEMLSDYTVFDFLK
+1234 AQEMLSDYTVLDFLK
-1249 PKNVTEDISPA
+1249 PKNVNEDISPA

-1281 GNGKYFASA
+1281 GNGAYFASA
-1290 SNSMASYIGMAEYK
+1290 SNAMASYIGMAEYK
-1304 LAYDPLANY
+1304 LAYDPLTNY
-1313 FRKMTETIRTSAKT
+1313 FRKMEGAMRTSADT
-1327 VNTKNA
+1327 VNAKNA
-1333 SGFLEWSKDWTDG
+1333 SGFIEWTKDWTDG

-1351 DHVIDRGAQKAIGR
+1351 DHVIDRGVQKAIGR

-1375 KRVRANKVMGNF
+1375 KRVRANKVMGNI

-1399 AAGYIPDA
+1399 ATGYIPSA
-1407 ETWKQGAQAWADY
+1407 KAWQQGLQAFADY
-1420 HFNPDSDMKRILSQ
+1420 HFNPDSNMRQLLSQ
-1434 SEFMSQRYGSSAANI
+1434 SEFMSQRHGANGMNI

-1562 RRAAKGLAA
+1562 KRAAKGLASL
-1571 IEVTTYLLNT
+1571 EVSTYLFNLIT
-1581 GFEAL
+1581 EAL
-1586 LGDRILGFDFIN
+1586 IGDKILGFDFIN
-1598 AIAEAIKNYR
+1598 AIVEAIKNYR
-1608 DDDDEDKKAL
+1608 DDDDEDKNAL

-1630 TMVDAAPYANI
+1630 TMVDAAPMANI

-1670 LQAAADAILWGLD
+1670 LQAAADGILWGLD
-1683 TAEKII
+1683 TAEKIV

-1712 TAGNFVTPYG
+1712 TAGNFVTPWG
-1722 GTQLVRTVKGLET
+1722 GTQLARTVKGLDT

-1740 KYDKKGNLQYAVAKT
+1740 KYDKEGNLQYAVAQT
-1755 PVNFLR
+1755 PINFLR

-1766 RSVLPEHREWVAKG
+1766 RSALPEQKEWVAKG
-1780 FPSLDE
+1780 FPTLSPEQTKAYGEFKKAGGNITAFTDFKAKYDE
-1786 KESKIFQSAKEHG
+1786 LKNSIGADNREISKLADEIEAANPMLSEAQAKER
-1799 GTVQSFAQYRNQ
+1799 AQNQLGKKYRNADNE
-1811 YKNMVA
+1811 YLTLVA
-1817 EDDEKNKALYERKEE
+1817 DSDM
-1832 IKKGNPNLTNAEALE
+1832 T
-1847 RAEMDL
+1847 D
-1853 GYKEQNS
+1853 
-1860 AYKWAKQIA
+1860 
-1869 DDPNL
+1869 
-1874 TNEQKADYITLAD
+1874 EQKLAAMMAIGMSD
-1887 FSPATIEDIK
+1887 DDINKVKGLAKNGVTVGEYLKYQNLYSSRGSTKTEDK
-1897 SLTDYGVPI
+1897 NALV
-1906 DNYVSVIS
+1906 S
-1914 ALADKGLKAKD
+1914 ALMADKTLSEKD
-1925 NDLNTD
+1925 
-1931 DKKKISKQIFD
+1931 
-1942 MQGLT
+1942 
-1947 EKQKT
+1947 KT
-1952 ALVRKTIGDNWI
+1952 MLANRIIDGDWVV
-1964 ADFSSKAA
+1964 DFSSQA
-1972 FSIANDYGK
+1972 ANDILTQHGK
-1981 SEYKKYAKAK
+1981 SSYNKYQKAK
-1991 EETGITAEQYV
+1991 TEAGISAETYLSYANKSDNFISDYDQYGTSISYSKKAKV
-2002 GLKDKIKNKAF
+2002 VDYLEKI
-2013 KGTDENGKTVYY
+2013 
-2025 LKQCKLANYVDSL
+2025 
-2038 DASEEVKKYIWD
+2038 DASEEQK
-2050 SVYNKDDDREY
+2050 EY
-2061 EDRHKKLVYRDG
+2061 MFHELFGYTSSYQARFKKLKEIDGIWCYEHNG
-2073 EWYTPSGKN
+2073 EWIRPTY

>member
-1 MANKGGNYD
+1 MAKTQ
-10 KAMSIF
+10 AEVR
-16 SAAKGGNSGGGQRNN
+16 AAKDTKLGINRNIQTTKNTTKYDSVPSNIEEQRDRKDEALGI
-31 TNNNGGNRGSGIGNS
+31 TRREGSTWN
-46 GGSNYDKAMS
+46 
-56 IFSNV
+56 
-61 KANPAPPQTTG
+61 TG
-72 KTPDEVKL
+72 KTYTKPTAQSLLDQYNANAKKRIEEVHAL
-80 SLENKRLDKARNAT
+80 T
-94 KEAEKAYNEGRI
+94 KNAEKAYNEARI

-116 INELKEALNQARL
+116 INETKEALNQARL

-134 QNEIDINRLVRTAA
+134 QNEIDIGRFVQTAA
-148 GYEDDKSKKSKIDAA
+148 EYKDDKSKKSKIDAA

-296 TNAPEYLASNLANT
+296 TNAPEYYASNLANT
-310 LRNSVAE
+310 LRSSVAE

-331 TYDRTGTRRMTTEG
+331 TYDRTGNRRMTTEG

-459 ANEAIMG
+459 ANEAVMG
-466 NQSDFKKAVAEC
+466 NQSDFKKAVAEY
-478 KAIGLDD
+478 KEMGLDD
-485 KDAKA
+485 KDAET

-514 GTAADI
+514 GAAADI

-532 QATETYIK
+532 QATETYIN

-572 AYKLSKKTGDMS
+572 AYKLSQKKGDMS

-628 NQTQAGG
+628 NQAQTGG

-642 AVTEPDQ
+642 TVTEPDSRMAQ
-649 GLAGETA
+649 TVSGMD
-656 LHGRTDYRGIG
+656 GRADYRGIG
-667 EHLKQQLTNN
+667 SPVKDIIRQQ
-677 GSTPI
+677 GATPVD
-682 ELRTEYDPSSFYAK
+682 LRTASDPSSFYAA
-696 IGEAKESNPYGTF
+696 ISEAKQGNPHGAF
-709 VTQHEIE
+709 VTAHDVSEYG
-716 DYANM
+716 DM
-721 RTFLNDDGTVGVA
+721 KMFLGDDNGVGVA
-734 VKDDGDIVSVFKNK
+734 VTKDGDIVSVFKNP
-748 ENKSKGAMSSIIL
+748 NISKSRKAVSSILL
-761 TALENGGTKLDN
+761 TAIDNGGVKLDN
-773 YDGVLSKMYLNH
+773 YNGGLSQMYLNH

-793 AFVDEYAPSDWNYGR
+793 AFVDEYAPPDWNYER

-815 FWAHNGDNADITAR
+815 FWAHNGDNAVTAR
-829 NIGTQEMPDLAALP
+829 NIGTQEMPDLTALP

-867 QRLSEQPMVL
+867 QRLNEQPMVL

-889 EIKAKQQTVADIA
+889 EIKARQQTVADIA

-912 DLSEAELD
+912 DLSETELD
-920 FAKKLSQATRNLGV
+920 FAKKLSQAAQNLGV
-934 VDAETESLG
+934 VNSETKALG
-943 GAFFTNSNELP
+943 KEFFSHSEEMP
-954 SLQDIQNKS
+954 SLQSIQNKS
-963 VEDLTSEDYAVIA
+963 VEDLTSEDYVTIV
-976 KALVGGGKLRL
+976 KNLVGGGKQRL

-993 RVFDAV
+993 RVFDTV
-999 AGGNKALRNTLYN
+999 AGGNKELRNTLYN

-1046 PKSKEDVAAQWYG
+1046 PKSNEDVAAQWYG

-1092 AEANR
+1092 AEVNR

-1144 RAIAEKERVTRQL
+1144 RAIAEKERVTQQL

-1172 ANIEGRISAEQA
+1172 ANIEGRIATEQA
-1184 KIDSMKKE
+1184 RIDSMKKE

-1197 QRQRVYEMK
+1197 KRQRIHEMD
-1206 ARAQQTAIDTGAIYE
+1206 AQAQKTAIDTGAIYE

-1234 AQEMLSDYTVFDFLK
+1234 AQEMLSDYTVLDFLK
-1249 PKNVTEDISPA
+1249 PKNVNEDISPA

-1281 GNGKYFASA
+1281 GNGAYFASA
-1290 SNSMASYIGMAEYK
+1290 SNAMASYIGMAEYK
-1304 LAYDPLANY
+1304 LAYDPLTNY
-1313 FRKMTETIRTSAKT
+1313 FRKMEGAMRTSADT
-1327 VNTKNA
+1327 VNAKNA
-1333 SGFLEWSKDWTDG
+1333 SGFIEWTKDWTDG

-1351 DHVIDRGAQKAIGR
+1351 DHVIDRGVQKAIGR

-1375 KRVRANKVMGNF
+1375 KRVRANKVMGNI

-1399 AAGYIPDA
+1399 ATGYIPSA
-1407 ETWKQGAQAWADY
+1407 KAWQQGLRAFADY
-1420 HFNPDSDMKRILSQ
+1420 HFNPDSNMRQLLSQ
-1434 SEFMSQRYGSSAANI
+1434 SEFMSQRYGANGMNI

-1548 FEHAKDLKASPEAR
+1548 FEHAKDLKASPEAKK
-1562 RRAAKGLAA
+1562 RAAKGLASL
-1571 IEVTTYLLNT
+1571 EVSTYLFNLIT
-1581 GFEAL
+1581 EAL
-1586 LGDRILGFDFIN
+1586 IGDKILGFDFIN
-1598 AIAEAIKNYR
+1598 AIVEAIQNYR
-1608 DDDDEDKKAL
+1608 DDDDEDKNAL
-1618 DLAKGIAQSSLG
+1618 DLAKGVAQSSLG

-1670 LQAAADAILWGLD
+1670 LQAAADGILWGLD

-1689 DGISDKTPAEDVIK
+1689 DGISDKTTAEDVIK

-1712 TAGNFVTPYG
+1712 TAGNFVTPWG
-1722 GTQLVRTVKGLET
+1722 GTQLARTVKGLET

-1766 RSVLPEHREWVAKG
+1766 RSILPEHQEWIAKG
-1780 FPSLDE
+1780 FPTLTPEQTKAYGEFKKAGGDITAFTDFKAKYDE
-1786 KESKIFQSAKEHG
+1786 LKNSIGADNREISKLADEIEAANPMLSEAQAKER
-1799 GTVQSFAQYRNQ
+1799 AQNQLGKKYRNAENE
-1811 YKNMVA
+1811 YLTLVA
-1817 EDDEKNKALYERKEE
+1817 DSDM
-1832 IKKGNPNLTNAEALE
+1832 T
-1847 RAEMDL
+1847 D
-1853 GYKEQNS
+1853 
-1860 AYKWAKQIA
+1860 
-1869 DDPNL
+1869 
-1874 TNEQKADYITLAD
+1874 EQKLAAMMAIGMSD
-1887 FSPATIEDIK
+1887 DDINKVKGLVKNGVTVGEYLKYQNLYSSRGSTKTEDK
-1897 SLTDYGVPI
+1897 NALV
-1906 DNYVSVIS
+1906 S
-1914 ALADKGLKAKD
+1914 ALMADKTLSEKD
-1925 NDLNTD
+1925 
-1931 DKKKISKQIFD
+1931 
-1942 MQGLT
+1942 
-1947 EKQKT
+1947 KT
-1952 ALVRKTIGDNWI
+1952 MLANRIIDGDFI
-1964 ADFSSKAA
+1964 VDFSSQTTTDILVKH
-1972 FSIANDYGK
+1972 GK
-1981 SEYKKYAKAK
+1981 NGYTAYKKANAEGGISAKTYLNYADNEKKFVSDYDEYGGTIDYSKKAK
-1991 EETGITAEQYV
+1991 IV
-2002 GLKDKIKNKAF
+2002 NFLDN
-2013 KGTDENGKTVYY
+2013 
-2025 LKQCKLANYVDSL
+2025 L
-2038 DASEEVKKYIWD
+2038 DASDEQKEWMFHNLFKY
-2050 SVYNKDDDREY
+2050 SSSYRARYNKMKEIDGVWCY
-2061 EDRHKKLVYRDG
+2061 KYNG
-2073 EWYTPSGKN
+2073 EWIPGTY

>member
-1 MANKGGNYD
+1 MAKTQ
-10 KAMSIF
+10 AEVR
-16 SAAKGGNSGGGQRNN
+16 AAKDTKLGINRNIQTTKNTTKYDSVPSNIEEQRDRKDEALGI
-31 TNNNGGNRGSGIGNS
+31 TRREGSTWN
-46 GGSNYDKAMS
+46 
-56 IFSNV
+56 
-61 KANPAPPQTTG
+61 TG
-72 KTPDEVKL
+72 KTYTKPTAQSLLDQYNANAKKRIEEVHAL
-80 SLENKRLDKARNAT
+80 T
-94 KEAEKAYNEGRI
+94 KNAEKAYNEARI

-116 INELKEALNQARL
+116 INETKEALNQARL

-134 QNEIDINRLVRTAA
+134 QNEIDIGRFVQTAA
-148 GYEDDKSKKSKIDAA
+148 EYKDDKSKKSKIDAA

-296 TNAPEYLASNLANT
+296 TNAPEYYASNLANT
-310 LRNSVAE
+310 LRSSVAE

-331 TYDRTGTRRMTTEG
+331 TYDRTGNRRMTTEG

-459 ANEAIMG
+459 ANEAVMG
-466 NQSDFKKAVAEC
+466 NQSDFKKAVAEY
-478 KAIGLDD
+478 KEMGLDD
-485 KDAKA
+485 KDAET

-514 GTAADI
+514 GAAADI

-532 QATETYIK
+532 QATETYIN
-540 QGQTPEQARQSAID
+540 QGQTPEQARQSAIN

-572 AYKLSKKTGDMS
+572 AYKLSQKKGDMS

-628 NQTQAGG
+628 NQAQTGG

-642 AVTEPDQ
+642 TVTEPDSRMAQ
-649 GLAGETA
+649 TVSGMD
-656 LHGRTDYRGIG
+656 GRADYRGIG
-667 EHLKQQLTNN
+667 SPVKDIIRQQ
-677 GSTPI
+677 GATPVD
-682 ELRTEYDPSSFYAK
+682 LRTASDPSSFYAA
-696 IGEAKESNPYGTF
+696 ISEAKQGNPHGAF
-709 VTQHEIE
+709 VTAHDVSEYG
-716 DYANM
+716 DM
-721 RTFLNDDGTVGVA
+721 KMFLGDDNGVGVA
-734 VKDDGDIVSVFKNK
+734 VTKDGDIVSVFKNP
-748 ENKSKGAMSSIIL
+748 NISKSRKAVSSILL
-761 TALENGGTKLDN
+761 TAIDNGGVKLDN
-773 YDGVLSKMYLNH
+773 YNGGLSQMYLNH

-793 AFVDEYAPSDWNYGR
+793 AFVDEYAPPDWNYER

-815 FWAHNGDNADITAR
+815 FWAHNGDNADLTAR
-829 NIGTQEMPDLAALP
+829 NIGTQEMPDLTALP

-867 QRLSEQPMVL
+867 QRLNEQPMVL

-889 EIKAKQQTVADIA
+889 EIKARQQTVADIA

-912 DLSEAELD
+912 DLSETELD
-920 FAKKLSQATRNLGV
+920 FAKKLSQAAQNLGV
-934 VDAETESLG
+934 VNSETKALG
-943 GAFFTNSNELP
+943 KEFFSHSEEMP
-954 SLQDIQNKS
+954 SLQSIQNKS
-963 VEDLTSEDYAVIA
+963 VEDLTSEDYVTIV
-976 KALVGGGKLRL
+976 KNLVGGGKQRL

-993 RVFDAV
+993 RVFDTV
-999 AGGNKALRNTLYN
+999 AGGNKELRNTLYN

-1046 PKSKEDVAAQWYG
+1046 PKSNEDVAAQWYG

-1092 AEANR
+1092 AEVNR

-1144 RAIAEKERVTRQL
+1144 RAIAEKERVTQQL

-1172 ANIEGRISAEQA
+1172 ANIEGRIATEQA
-1184 KIDSMKKE
+1184 RIDSMKKE

-1197 QRQRVYEMK
+1197 KRQRIHEMD
-1206 ARAQQTAIDTGAIYE
+1206 AQAQKTAIDTGAIYE

-1234 AQEMLSDYTVFDFLK
+1234 AQEMLSDYTVLDFLK
-1249 PKNVTEDISPA
+1249 PKNVNEDISPA

-1281 GNGKYFASA
+1281 GNGAYFASA
-1290 SNSMASYIGMAEYK
+1290 SNAMASYIGMAEYK
-1304 LAYDPLANY
+1304 LAYDPLTNY
-1313 FRKMTETIRTSAKT
+1313 FRKMEGAMRTSADT
-1327 VNTKNA
+1327 VNAKNA
-1333 SGFLEWSKDWTDG
+1333 SGFIEWTKDWTDG

-1351 DHVIDRGAQKAIGR
+1351 DHVIDRGVQKAIGR

-1375 KRVRANKVMGNF
+1375 KRVRANKVMGNI

-1399 AAGYIPDA
+1399 ATGYIPSA
-1407 ETWKQGAQAWADY
+1407 KAWQQGLQAFADY
-1420 HFNPDSDMKRILSQ
+1420 HFNPDSNMRQLLSQ
-1434 SEFMSQRYGSSAANI
+1434 SEFMSQRYGANGMNI

-1562 RRAAKGLAA
+1562 KRAAKGLASL
-1571 IEVTTYLLNT
+1571 EVSTYLFNLIT
-1581 GFEAL
+1581 EAL
-1586 LGDRILGFDFIN
+1586 IGDKILGFDFIN
-1598 AIAEAIKNYR
+1598 AIVEAIKNYR
-1608 DDDDEDKKAL
+1608 NDDDEDKNAL

-1630 TMVDAAPYANI
+1630 TMVDAAPMANI

-1670 LQAAADAILWGLD
+1670 LQAAADGILWGLD
-1683 TAEKII
+1683 TAEKIV

-1712 TAGNFVTPYG
+1712 TAGNFVTPWG
-1722 GTQLVRTVKGLET
+1722 GTQLARTVKGLDT

-1740 KYDKKGNLQYAVAKT
+1740 KYDKEGNLQYAVAKT

-1766 RSVLPEHREWVAKG
+1766 RSVLPEHREWIAKG
-1780 FPSLDE
+1780 FPTLTPEQTKAYGEFKKAGGNITAFTDFKAKYDE
-1786 KESKIFQSAKEHG
+1786 LKNSIGADNREISKLADEIEAANPMLSEAQAKER
-1799 GTVQSFAQYRNQ
+1799 AQNQLGKKYRNADNE
-1811 YKNMVA
+1811 YLTLVADSNMT
-1817 EDDEKNKALYERKEE
+1817 D
-1832 IKKGNPNLTNAEALE
+1832 
-1847 RAEMDL
+1847 
-1853 GYKEQNS
+1853 
-1860 AYKWAKQIA
+1860 
-1869 DDPNL
+1869 
-1874 TNEQKADYITLAD
+1874 EQKLAAMMAIGMSD
-1887 FSPATIEDIK
+1887 DDINKVKGLVKNGVTVGEYLKYQNLYSSRGSTKTEDK
-1897 SLTDYGVPI
+1897 NALV
-1906 DNYVSVIS
+1906 S
-1914 ALADKGLKAKD
+1914 ALMADKTLSEKD
-1925 NDLNTD
+1925 
-1931 DKKKISKQIFD
+1931 
-1942 MQGLT
+1942 
-1947 EKQKT
+1947 KT
-1952 ALVRKTIGDNWI
+1952 MLANRIIDGDWVV
-1964 ADFSSKAA
+1964 DFSSQA
-1972 FSIANDYGK
+1972 ANDILTQHGK
-1981 SEYKKYAKAK
+1981 SSYNKYQKAK
-1991 EETGITAEQYV
+1991 TEAGISAETYLSYANKSDNFISDYDQYGTSISYSKKAKV
-2002 GLKDKIKNKAF
+2002 VDYLEKI
-2013 KGTDENGKTVYY
+2013 
-2025 LKQCKLANYVDSL
+2025 
-2038 DASEEVKKYIWD
+2038 DASEEQK
-2050 SVYNKDDDREY
+2050 EY
-2061 EDRHKKLVYRDG
+2061 MFHELFGYTSSYQARFKKLKEIDGVWCYEHNG
-2073 EWYTPSGKN
+2073 EWIRPTY

>member
-1 MANKGGNYD
+1 MAKTQ
-10 KAMSIF
+10 AEVR
-16 SAAKGGNSGGGQRNN
+16 AAKDAKLGVNRDIQTAKKTTKYNSAPSNINEQRDRKDEAL
-31 TNNNGGNRGSGIGNS
+31 GIARREGSTWN
-46 GGSNYDKAMS
+46 
-56 IFSNV
+56 
-61 KANPAPPQTTG
+61 TG
-72 KTPDEVKL
+72 KTYTKPTAQ
-80 SLENKRLDKARNAT
+80 SLLDQYNASAKKRIEEANAATQKAK
-94 KEAEKAYNEGRI
+94 KEYDDYIAKEGRI
-106 YQKNYGKPGK
+106 YQKNYGAPSDKT
-116 INELKEALNQARL
+116 NELQNKLNQARL
-129 NERDI
+129 AQRDAENEATI
-134 QNEIDINRLVRTAA
+134 TRLAQTSTL
-148 GYEDDKSKKSKIDAA
+148 YKDNKNKKSKVDIG
-163 RAKPLPVKKNK
+163 RTTEF
-174 SIWETGIQIPG
+174 ST
-185 GGNEAGIRAK
+185 GIRAK
-195 NGGLAWQSDSYKAMT
+195 EGNLTWDTDTYKAMT
-210 DDEAEVYNRL
+210 DEEVSVYNRL

-230 AFLKAITPTLNA
+230 EFLKAITPTLNA
-242 RVTQNRLESAQKTA
+242 RVTQGRLQTAKETA
-256 QDGVMGGV
+256 QSGV
-264 GASIAS
+264 GGGIGASVAS
-270 SLLKPVTAL
+270 SLLKPVTAA
-279 QGGIKTVW
+279 QGGIQTVYN
-287 DFATGKPID
+287 FLTGKPID
-296 TNAPEYLASNLANT
+296 TNAPEYYASNLANT
-310 LRNSVAE
+310 LRSSVAE

-331 TYDRTGTRRMTTEG
+331 TYDRTGNRRMTTEG

-459 ANEAIMG
+459 ANEAVMG
-466 NQSDFKKAVAEC
+466 NQSDFNKAVAEY
-478 KAIGLDD
+478 KEMGLDD

-514 GTAADI
+514 GAAADI

-532 QATETYIK
+532 QATETYIN

-572 AYKLSKKTGDMS
+572 AYKLSQKKGDMS

-615 NINRGD
+615 NTNRGE

-628 NQTQAGG
+628 SQAQAGG

-642 AVTEPDQ
+642 AVTEPDSRMAQ
-649 GLAGETA
+649 TVSGMD
-656 LHGRTDYRGIG
+656 GRADYRGIG
-667 EHLKQQLTNN
+667 SPVKDIIRQQ
-677 GSTPI
+677 GATPVD
-682 ELRTEYDPSSFYAK
+682 LRTASDPSSFYAA
-696 IGEAKESNPYGTF
+696 ISEAKQGNPHGAF
-709 VTQHEIE
+709 VTAHDVSEYG
-716 DYANM
+716 DM
-721 RTFLNDDGTVGVA
+721 KMFLGDDNGVGVA
-734 VKDDGDIVSVFKNK
+734 VTKDGDIVSVFKNP
-748 ENKSKGAMSSIIL
+748 NISKSRKAVSSILL
-761 TALENGGTKLDN
+761 TAIDNGGVKLDN
-773 YDGVLSKMYLNH
+773 YNGGLSQMYLNH

-793 AFVDEYAPSDWNYGR
+793 AFVDEYAPSDWNYER

-815 FWAHNGDNADITAR
+815 FWAHNGDNADLTAR
-829 NIGTQEMPDLAALP
+829 NIGTQEMPDLTALP

-889 EIKAKQQTVADIA
+889 EIKAQQQTIADIA
-902 NDTSRTQQQA
+902 NDTSRAQQQA

-920 FAKKLSQATRNLGV
+920 FAKKLSQAAQNLGV
-934 VDAETESLG
+934 VNSETKALG
-943 GAFFTNSNELP
+943 KEFFSHSEEMP
-954 SLQDIQNKS
+954 SLQSIQNKN
-963 VEDLTSEDYAVIA
+963 VEDLTSEDYVTIV
-976 KALVGGGKLRL
+976 KNLVGGGKLRL

-999 AGGNKALRNTLYN
+999 AGGNKELRNTLYN

-1144 RAIAEKERVTRQL
+1144 RAIAEKERVTQQL

-1172 ANIEGRISAEQA
+1172 ANIEGRIAAEQA

-1197 QRQRVYEMK
+1197 KRQRIHEMD
-1206 ARAQQTAIDTGAIYE
+1206 AQAQKTAIDTGAIYE

-1234 AQEMLSDYTVFDFLK
+1234 AQEMLSDYTVLDFLK
-1249 PKNVTEDISPA
+1249 PKNVNEDISPA

-1281 GNGKYFASA
+1281 GNGAYFASA
-1290 SNSMASYIGMAEYK
+1290 SNAMASYIGMAEYK
-1304 LAYDPLANY
+1304 LAYDPLTNY
-1313 FRKMTETIRTSAKT
+1313 FRKMEGAMRTSADT
-1327 VNTKNA
+1327 VNAKNA
-1333 SGFLEWSKDWTDG
+1333 SGFIEWTKDWTDG

-1351 DHVIDRGAQKAIGR
+1351 DHVIDRGVQKAIGR

-1375 KRVRANKVMGNF
+1375 KRVRANKVMGNI

-1399 AAGYIPDA
+1399 ATGYIPSA
-1407 ETWKQGAQAWADY
+1407 KAWQQGLQAFVDY
-1420 HFNPDSDMKRILSQ
+1420 HFNPDSNMRQLLSQ
-1434 SEFMSQRYGSSAANI
+1434 SEFMSQRYGANGMNI

-1525 NNSKVINTLAPF
+1525 NNSKVINTLVPF

-1562 RRAAKGLAA
+1562 KRAAKGLASL
-1571 IEVTTYLLNT
+1571 EVSTYLFNLIT
-1581 GFEAL
+1581 ETL
-1586 LGDRILGFDFIN
+1586 IGDKILGFDFIN
-1598 AIAEAIKNYR
+1598 AIVEAIQNYR
-1608 DDDDEDKKAL
+1608 DDDDEDKNAL
-1618 DLAKGIAQSSLG
+1618 DLAKGVAQSSLG

-1670 LQAAADAILWGLD
+1670 LQAAADGILWGLD

-1712 TAGNFVTPYG
+1712 TAGNFVTPWG
-1722 GTQLVRTVKGLET
+1722 GTQLARTVKGLDT

-1780 FPSLDE
+1780 FPTLTPEQTKAYGEFKKAGGDITAFTDFKAKYDE
-1786 KESKIFQSAKEHG
+1786 LKNSIGADNREISELADEIEAANPMLSEAQAKER
-1799 GTVQSFAQYRNQ
+1799 AQNQLGKKYRNAENE
-1811 YKNMVA
+1811 YLTLVA
-1817 EDDEKNKALYERKEE
+1817 DSDM
-1832 IKKGNPNLTNAEALE
+1832 T
-1847 RAEMDL
+1847 D
-1853 GYKEQNS
+1853 
-1860 AYKWAKQIA
+1860 
-1869 DDPNL
+1869 
-1874 TNEQKADYITLAD
+1874 EQKLAAMMAIGMSD
-1887 FSPATIEDIK
+1887 DDINKVKGLVKNGVTVGEYLKYQNLYSSRGSTKTEDK
-1897 SLTDYGVPI
+1897 NALV
-1906 DNYVSVIS
+1906 S
-1914 ALADKGLKAKD
+1914 ALMADKTLSEKD
-1925 NDLNTD
+1925 
-1931 DKKKISKQIFD
+1931 
-1942 MQGLT
+1942 
-1947 EKQKT
+1947 KT
-1952 ALVRKTIGDNWI
+1952 MLANRIIDGDWVV
-1964 ADFSSKAA
+1964 DFSSQA
-1972 FSIANDYGK
+1972 ANDILTQHGK
-1981 SEYKKYAKAK
+1981 SSYNKYQKAK
-1991 EETGITAEQYV
+1991 TEAGISAETYLSYANKSDNFISDYDQYGTSISYSKKAKV
-2002 GLKDKIKNKAF
+2002 VDYLEKI
-2013 KGTDENGKTVYY
+2013 
-2025 LKQCKLANYVDSL
+2025 
-2038 DASEEVKKYIWD
+2038 DASEEQK
-2050 SVYNKDDDREY
+2050 EY
-2061 EDRHKKLVYRDG
+2061 MFHELFGYTSSYQARFKKLKKIDGVWCYEHNG
-2073 EWYTPSGKN
+2073 EWIRPTY

>member
-1 MANKGGNYD
+1 MAKTQ
-10 KAMSIF
+10 AEVR
-16 SAAKGGNSGGGQRNN
+16 AAKDTKLGINRNIQTTKNTTKYDSAPSNIEEQRDRKDEALGI
-31 TNNNGGNRGSGIGNS
+31 TRREGSTWN
-46 GGSNYDKAMS
+46 
-56 IFSNV
+56 
-61 KANPAPPQTTG
+61 TG
-72 KTPDEVKL
+72 KTYTKPTAQ
-80 SLENKRLDKARNAT
+80 SLLDQYNANAKKRIEEARALT
-94 KEAEKAYNEGRI
+94 KNAEKAYNEGRI

-116 INELKEALNQARL
+116 INELKETLNQARL

-134 QNEIDINRLVRTAA
+134 QNEIDIGRFVQTAA
-148 GYEDDKSKKSKIDAA
+148 EYKDDKSKKTKIDTA
-163 RAKPLPVKKNK
+163 RATMLPSKKK
-174 SIWETGIQIPG
+174 SNAIQIPG

-195 NGGLAWQSDSYKAMT
+195 EGDFAWQSDTYKAMT
-210 DDEAEVYNRL
+210 DDEVSVYNRL

-296 TNAPEYLASNLANT
+296 TNAPEYYASNLANT
-310 LRNSVAE
+310 LRSSVAE
-317 KIENGVYESTKGDY
+317 KIEKGVYESTKGDY
-331 TYDRTGTRRMTTEG
+331 TYDRTGNRRMTTEG

-426 FHGGVSKSTILAALK
+426 FHGGVSKSAILAALK

-466 NQSDFKKAVAEC
+466 NQSDFNKAIAEY

-514 GTAADI
+514 GAAADI

-532 QATETYIK
+532 QATETYIN

-572 AYKLSKKTGDMS
+572 AYKLSQKTDDMS

-628 NQTQAGG
+628 NQAQAGG

-642 AVTEPDQ
+642 AVTEPDSRMAQ
-649 GLAGETA
+649 TVSGMD
-656 LHGRTDYRGIG
+656 GRADYRGIG
-667 EHLKQQLTNN
+667 SPVKDIIRQQ
-677 GSTPI
+677 GATPVD
-682 ELRTEYDPSSFYAK
+682 LRTASDPSSFYAA
-696 IGEAKESNPYGTF
+696 ISEAKQGNPHGAF
-709 VTQHEIE
+709 VTAHDVSEYG
-716 DYANM
+716 DM
-721 RTFLNDDGTVGVA
+721 KMFLGDDNGVGVA
-734 VKDDGDIVSVFKNK
+734 VTKDGDIVSVFKNP
-748 ENKSKGAMSSIIL
+748 NISKSRKAVSSILL
-761 TALENGGTKLDN
+761 TAIDNGGVKLDN
-773 YDGVLSKMYLNH
+773 YNGGLSQMYLNH

-793 AFVDEYAPSDWNYGR
+793 AFVDEYAPPDWNYER

-815 FWAHNGDNADITAR
+815 FWAHNGDNADLTAR
-829 NIGTQEMPDLAALP
+829 NIGTQEMPDLTALP

-867 QRLSEQPMVL
+867 QRLNEQPMVL

-889 EIKAKQQTVADIA
+889 VIKARQQTVADIA
-902 NDTSRTQQQA
+902 NDTSRTRQQA
-912 DLSEAELD
+912 DLSEKELD
-920 FAKKLSQATRNLGV
+920 FAKKLSQAAQNLGV
-934 VDAETESLG
+934 VNSETKALG
-943 GAFFTNSNELP
+943 KEFFSHSEEMP
-954 SLQDIQNKS
+954 SLQSIQNKS
-963 VEDLTSEDYAVIA
+963 VEDLTSEDYVTIV
-976 KALVGGGKLRL
+976 KNLVGGGKQRL

-993 RVFDAV
+993 RVFDTV
-999 AGGNKALRNTLYN
+999 AGGNKELRNTLYN

-1086 EKIKGF
+1086 EKIKSF

-1144 RAIAEKERVTRQL
+1144 RAIAEKERVTQQL
-1157 QDMRDSKQRRDTKAF
+1157 QDMRDSKRRRDTKAF
-1172 ANIEGRISAEQA
+1172 ANIEGRIAAEQA

-1197 QRQRVYEMK
+1197 KRQRIHEMD
-1206 ARAQQTAIDTGAIYE
+1206 AQAQKTAIDTGAIYE

-1234 AQEMLSDYTVFDFLK
+1234 AQEMLSDYTVLDFLK
-1249 PKNVTEDISPA
+1249 PKNVNEDISPA

-1281 GNGKYFASA
+1281 GNGAYFASA
-1290 SNSMASYIGMAEYK
+1290 SNAMASYIGMAEYK
-1304 LAYDPLANY
+1304 LAYDPLTNY
-1313 FRKMTETIRTSAKT
+1313 FRKMEGAMRTSADT
-1327 VNTKNA
+1327 VNAKNA
-1333 SGFLEWSKDWTDG
+1333 SGFIEWTKDWTDG

-1351 DHVIDRGAQKAIGR
+1351 DHVIDRGVQKILSR

-1375 KRVRANKVMGNF
+1375 KRVRANKVMGNI

-1399 AAGYIPDA
+1399 ATGYIPSA
-1407 ETWKQGAQAWADY
+1407 KAWQQGLQAFVDY
-1420 HFNPDSDMKRILSQ
+1420 HFNPDSNMRQLLSQ
-1434 SEFMSQRYGSSAANI
+1434 SEFMSQRYGANGMNI

-1548 FEHAKDLKASPEAR
+1548 FEHAKDLKASPEAKK
-1562 RRAAKGLAA
+1562 RAAKGLASL
-1571 IEVTTYLLNT
+1571 EVSTYLFNLIT
-1581 GFEAL
+1581 EAL
-1586 LGDRILGFDFIN
+1586 IGDKILGFDFIN
-1598 AIAEAIKNYR
+1598 AIVEAIQNYR
-1608 DDDDEDKKAL
+1608 DDDDEDKNAL
-1618 DLAKGIAQSSLG
+1618 DLAKGVAQSSLG

-1670 LQAAADAILWGLD
+1670 LQAAADGILWGLD

-1689 DGISDKTPAEDVIK
+1689 DGISDKTTAEDVIK

-1712 TAGNFVTPYG
+1712 TAGNFVTPWG
-1722 GTQLVRTVKGLET
+1722 GTQLARTVKGLET

-1766 RSVLPEHREWVAKG
+1766 RSILPEHQEWIAKG
-1780 FPSLDE
+1780 FPTLTPEQTKAYGEFKKAGGDITAFTDFKAKYDE
-1786 KESKIFQSAKEHG
+1786 LKNSIGADNREISKLADEIEAANPMLSEAQAKER
-1799 GTVQSFAQYRNQ
+1799 AQNQLGKKYRNAENE
-1811 YKNMVA
+1811 YLTLVA
-1817 EDDEKNKALYERKEE
+1817 DSDM
-1832 IKKGNPNLTNAEALE
+1832 T
-1847 RAEMDL
+1847 D
-1853 GYKEQNS
+1853 
-1860 AYKWAKQIA
+1860 
-1869 DDPNL
+1869 
-1874 TNEQKADYITLAD
+1874 EQKLAAMMAIGMSD
-1887 FSPATIEDIK
+1887 DDINKVKGLVKNGVTVGEYLKYQNLYSSRGSTKTEDK
-1897 SLTDYGVPI
+1897 NALV
-1906 DNYVSVIS
+1906 S
-1914 ALADKGLKAKD
+1914 ALMADKTLSEKD
-1925 NDLNTD
+1925 
-1931 DKKKISKQIFD
+1931 
-1942 MQGLT
+1942 
-1947 EKQKT
+1947 KT
-1952 ALVRKTIGDNWI
+1952 MLANRIIDGDFI
-1964 ADFSSKAA
+1964 VDFSSQTTTDILVKH
-1972 FSIANDYGK
+1972 GK
-1981 SEYKKYAKAK
+1981 NGYTAYKKANAEGGISAKTYLNYADNEKKFVSDYDEYGGTIDYSKKAK
-1991 EETGITAEQYV
+1991 IV
-2002 GLKDKIKNKAF
+2002 NFLDN
-2013 KGTDENGKTVYY
+2013 
-2025 LKQCKLANYVDSL
+2025 L
-2038 DASEEVKKYIWD
+2038 DASDEQKEWMFHNLFKY
-2050 SVYNKDDDREY
+2050 SSSYRARYNKMKEIDGVWCY
-2061 EDRHKKLVYRDG
+2061 KYNG
-2073 EWYTPSGKN
+2073 EWIPGTY

>member
-1 MANKGGNYD
+1 MAKTQ
-10 KAMSIF
+10 AEVR
-16 SAAKGGNSGGGQRNN
+16 AAKDTKLGINRNIQTTKNTTKYDSVPSNIEEQRDRKDEALGI
-31 TNNNGGNRGSGIGNS
+31 TRREGSTWN
-46 GGSNYDKAMS
+46 
-56 IFSNV
+56 
-61 KANPAPPQTTG
+61 TG
-72 KTPDEVKL
+72 KTYTKPTAQSLLDQYNANAKKRIEEVHAL
-80 SLENKRLDKARNAT
+80 T
-94 KEAEKAYNEGRI
+94 KNAEKAYNEARI

-116 INELKEALNQARL
+116 INETKEALNQARL

-134 QNEIDINRLVRTAA
+134 QNEIDIGRFVQTAA
-148 GYEDDKSKKSKIDAA
+148 EYKDDKSKKSKIDAA

-296 TNAPEYLASNLANT
+296 TNAPEYYASNLANT
-310 LRNSVAE
+310 LRSSVAE

-331 TYDRTGTRRMTTEG
+331 TYDRTGNRRMTTEG

-459 ANEAIMG
+459 ANEAVMG
-466 NQSDFKKAVAEC
+466 NQSDFKKAVAEY
-478 KAIGLDD
+478 KEMGLDD
-485 KDAKA
+485 KDAET

-514 GTAADI
+514 GAAADI

-532 QATETYIK
+532 QATETYIN

-572 AYKLSKKTGDMS
+572 AYKLSQKKGDMS

-628 NQTQAGG
+628 NQAQTGG

-642 AVTEPDQ
+642 TVTEPDSRMAQ
-649 GLAGETA
+649 TVSGMD
-656 LHGRTDYRGIG
+656 GRADYRGIG
-667 EHLKQQLTNN
+667 SPVKDIIRQQ
-677 GSTPI
+677 GATPVD
-682 ELRTEYDPSSFYAK
+682 LRTASDPSSFYAA
-696 IGEAKESNPYGTF
+696 ISEAKQGNPHGAF
-709 VTQHEIE
+709 VTAHDVSEYG
-716 DYANM
+716 DM
-721 RTFLNDDGTVGVA
+721 KMFLGDDNGVGVA
-734 VKDDGDIVSVFKNK
+734 VTKDGDIVSVFKNP
-748 ENKSKGAMSSIIL
+748 NISKSRKAVSSILL
-761 TALENGGTKLDN
+761 TAIDNGGVKLDN
-773 YDGVLSKMYLNH
+773 YNGGLSQMYLNH

-793 AFVDEYAPSDWNYGR
+793 AFVDEYAPPDWNYER

-815 FWAHNGDNADITAR
+815 FWAHNGDNADLTAR
-829 NIGTQEMPDLAALP
+829 NIGTQEMPDLTALP

-867 QRLSEQPMVL
+867 QRLNEQPMVL

-889 EIKAKQQTVADIA
+889 VIKARQQTVADIA
-902 NDTSRTQQQA
+902 NDTSRTRQQA
-912 DLSEAELD
+912 DLSEKELD
-920 FAKKLSQATRNLGV
+920 FAKKLSQAAQNLGV
-934 VDAETESLG
+934 VNSETKALG
-943 GAFFTNSNELP
+943 KEFFSHSEEMP
-954 SLQDIQNKS
+954 SLQSIQNKS
-963 VEDLTSEDYAVIA
+963 VEDLTSEDYVTIV
-976 KALVGGGKLRL
+976 KNLVGGGKQRL

-993 RVFDAV
+993 RVFDTV
-999 AGGNKALRNTLYN
+999 AGGNKELRNTLYN

-1086 EKIKGF
+1086 EKIKSF

-1144 RAIAEKERVTRQL
+1144 RAIAEKERVTQQL
-1157 QDMRDSKQRRDTKAF
+1157 QDMRDSKRRRDTKAF
-1172 ANIEGRISAEQA
+1172 ANIEGRIAAEQA

-1197 QRQRVYEMK
+1197 KRQRIHEMD
-1206 ARAQQTAIDTGAIYE
+1206 AQAQKTAIDTGAIYE

-1234 AQEMLSDYTVFDFLK
+1234 AQEMLSDYTVLDFLK
-1249 PKNVTEDISPA
+1249 PKNVNEDISPA

-1281 GNGKYFASA
+1281 GNGAYFASA
-1290 SNSMASYIGMAEYK
+1290 SNAMASYIGMAEYK
-1304 LAYDPLANY
+1304 LAYDPLTNY
-1313 FRKMTETIRTSAKT
+1313 FRKMEGAMRTSADT
-1327 VNTKNA
+1327 VNAKNA
-1333 SGFLEWSKDWTDG
+1333 SGFIEWTKDWTDG

-1351 DHVIDRGAQKAIGR
+1351 DHVIDRGVQKILSR

-1375 KRVRANKVMGNF
+1375 KRVRANKVMGNI

-1399 AAGYIPDA
+1399 ATGYIPSA
-1407 ETWKQGAQAWADY
+1407 KAWQQGLRAFVDY
-1420 HFNPDSDMKRILSQ
+1420 HFNPDSNMRQLLSQ
-1434 SEFMSQRYGSSAANI
+1434 SEFMSQRYGANGMNI

-1548 FEHAKDLKASPEAR
+1548 FEHAKDLKASPEAKK
-1562 RRAAKGLAA
+1562 RAAKGLASL
-1571 IEVTTYLLNT
+1571 EVSTYLFNLIT
-1581 GFEAL
+1581 EAL
-1586 LGDRILGFDFIN
+1586 IGDKILGFDFIN
-1598 AIAEAIKNYR
+1598 AIVEAIQNYR
-1608 DDDDEDKKAL
+1608 DDDDEDKNAL
-1618 DLAKGIAQSSLG
+1618 DLAKGVAQSSLG

-1670 LQAAADAILWGLD
+1670 LQAAADGILWGLD

-1689 DGISDKTPAEDVIK
+1689 DGISDKTTAEDVIK

-1712 TAGNFVTPYG
+1712 TAGNFVTPWG
-1722 GTQLVRTVKGLET
+1722 GTQLARTVKGLET

-1766 RSVLPEHREWVAKG
+1766 RSILPEHQEWIAKG
-1780 FPSLDE
+1780 FPTLTPEQTKAYGEFKKAGGDITAFTDFKAKYDE
-1786 KESKIFQSAKEHG
+1786 LKNSIGADNREISKLADEIEAANPMLSEAQAKER
-1799 GTVQSFAQYRNQ
+1799 AQNQLGKEYRNAENE
-1811 YKNMVA
+1811 YLTLVA
-1817 EDDEKNKALYERKEE
+1817 DSDM
-1832 IKKGNPNLTNAEALE
+1832 T
-1847 RAEMDL
+1847 D
-1853 GYKEQNS
+1853 
-1860 AYKWAKQIA
+1860 
-1869 DDPNL
+1869 
-1874 TNEQKADYITLAD
+1874 EQKLAAMMAIGMSD
-1887 FSPATIEDIK
+1887 DDINKVKGLVKNGVTVGEYLKYQNLYSSRGSTKTEDK
-1897 SLTDYGVPI
+1897 NALV
-1906 DNYVSVIS
+1906 S
-1914 ALADKGLKAKD
+1914 ALMADKTLSEKD
-1925 NDLNTD
+1925 
-1931 DKKKISKQIFD
+1931 
-1942 MQGLT
+1942 
-1947 EKQKT
+1947 KT
-1952 ALVRKTIGDNWI
+1952 MLANRIIEGDWVV
-1964 ADFSSKAA
+1964 DFSSQA
-1972 FSIANDYGK
+1972 ANDILTQHGK
-1981 SEYKKYAKAK
+1981 SSYNKYQKAK
-1991 EETGITAEQYV
+1991 TEAGISAETYLSYANKSDNFISDYDQYGTSISYSKKAKV
-2002 GLKDKIKNKAF
+2002 VDYLEKI
-2013 KGTDENGKTVYY
+2013 
-2025 LKQCKLANYVDSL
+2025 
-2038 DASEEVKKYIWD
+2038 DASEEQK
-2050 SVYNKDDDREY
+2050 EY
-2061 EDRHKKLVYRDG
+2061 MFHELFGYTSSYQARFKKLKEIDGVWCYEHNG
-2073 EWYTPSGKN
+2073 EWIRPTY